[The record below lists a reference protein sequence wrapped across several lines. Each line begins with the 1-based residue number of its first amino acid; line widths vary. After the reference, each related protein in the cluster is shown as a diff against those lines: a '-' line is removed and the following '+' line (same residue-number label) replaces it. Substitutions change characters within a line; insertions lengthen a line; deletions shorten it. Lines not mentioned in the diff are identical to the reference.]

1 MSARKDGGCHEGS
14 PRRPGGR
21 RAASG
26 QGAGTAG
33 GRLRAPTVGDVCE
46 RAVRLFGPREA
57 AIGSGHRLT
66 YRQLCARATALG
78 NGLRARG
85 LAAGDRVAY
94 LGDNSVR
101 CLEAYLGIP
110 AAGLVLLP
118 VNPRL
123 SPPEVR
129 YVLED
134 SGCAA
139 LLSDESCDDLVEE
152 AGRGLSPL
160 RIRTGGSEY
169 EHLVDAGPA
178 GVRHPARPSETAYLY
193 YTSGTTGRRKG
204 VMLSHENVTASCLGA
219 CAGAGLTGADRW
231 LHAGP
236 MFHLADAWAVWGFT
250 LLGGAHVVDRFEPE
264 RTLRLLDEER
274 VTHTLLVPTAISM
287 LVDAAAG
294 AGTRLPSLRTL
305 LYGGAPMPDQVLQRA
320 LSAFDAPLAP
330 TYGATETA
338 GMLTMMDA
346 VEAAEAARSGRI
358 GSVGRETP
366 VVRIDLYADG
376 DRPATGAG
384 EVGEVVVSSPGV
396 MQGYWGRPEETAR
409 AVREGRYWTGDLA
422 WRDAEGLLTIAGRKT
437 DMILSGGENVYAREV
452 EDVLEQHPAIAEVAV
467 VGAPH
472 PVWGEAV
479 CAVAIPRPG
488 VPAPSL
494 EQLRT
499 WGRDRL
505 AGYKLPLALRWMDEL
520 PRTAT
525 GKVAKAELRSSL
537 GEAAVTEEAR

>member
-1 MSARKDGGCHEGS
+1 MSW
-14 PRRPGGR
+14 
-21 RAASG
+21 
-26 QGAGTAG
+26 
-33 GRLRAPTVGDVCE
+33 PTVGEVCE
-46 RAVRLFGPREA
+46 RAVRLFGRREA

-78 NGLRARG
+78 NGLRGRG
-85 LAAGDRVAY
+85 LAAGARVAY
-94 LGDNSVR
+94 LGDNSVS

-139 LLSDESCDDLVEE
+139 LLFDDRHEDLVEE
-152 AGRGLSPL
+152 ASGGLSPL

-169 EHLVDAGPA
+169 EHLVEAGPA
-178 GVRHPARPSETAYLY
+178 GVRHTARPGETAYLY

-219 CAGAGLTGADRW
+219 CAGAGLTGAGRW

-236 MFHLADAWAVWGFT
+236 MFHLADAWAVWAFT
-250 LLGGAHVVDRFEPE
+250 LLGGVHVVDRFEPE
-264 RTLRLLDEER
+264 RTLRLLDAEG

-287 LVDAAAG
+287 LVDAATG
-294 AGTRLPSLRTL
+294 VRTRLPHLRTL

-320 LSAFDAPLAP
+320 LATFDAPLAP
-330 TYGATETA
+330 TYGTTETA

-346 VEAAEAARSGRI
+346 GEAALAARSGGI
-358 GSVGRETP
+358 GSVGRETT
-366 VVRIDLYADG
+366 VVRIDLYADE
-376 DRPATGAG
+376 DTPVAG
-384 EVGEVVVSSPGV
+384 VDEVGEVVVSSPGV
-396 MQGYWGRPEETAR
+396 MRGYWGRTEETAR

-452 EDVLEQHPAIAEVAV
+452 EEVLEQHPAIAEVAV
-467 VGAPH
+467 VGVPH

-479 CAVAIPRPG
+479 CAVAIRRPG
-488 VPAPSL
+488 GPAPGL
-494 EQLRT
+494 EELRT

-505 AGYKLPLALRWMDEL
+505 AGYKLPLALRWVDEL

-525 GKVAKAELRSSL
+525 GKVAKAELRSRL
-537 GEAAVTEEAR
+537 DVTAVMEEAR